1 MPIGD
6 LMKGICLSHVCLR
19 LEKRFLARFQSEK
32 WASKPAV
39 LWQFLVLLLAAG
51 TLIGQPKAS
60 AGMPQGPPNVQAFY
74 LSPDEVASKS
84 VTVVHVN
91 IVAVSP
97 VMVGNRVYTDVE
109 GRVRRVWKGQ
119 VEGDRIVIRQLG
131 GRMGQVVTVAG
142 PNPAFVEA
150 QDWILGLAKPSQGWW
165 TVYGLKHGAFQL
177 LGDTAVRDYSGFSFI
192 GQTPATVSNNRE
204 RIAITELHKILASY
218 SDKPKT
224 GESPV
229 TPPIKKASS
238 EIDSKRFSKGSG
250 ELGKREKDLSGDRQS
265 VSRPG
270 SEVSGRSTLI
280 LIALLTV
287 LVLLGFVIWRLFRG
301 RRRK

>member
-1 MPIGD
+1 MVK
-6 LMKGICLSHVCLR
+6 L
-19 LEKRFLARFQSEK
+19 QSEK
-32 WASKPAV
+32 WTLKPAV
-39 LWQFLVLLLAAG
+39 LWKYLVLLLVAG
-51 TLIGQPKAS
+51 TLVCQPKAS
-60 AGMPQGPPNVQAFY
+60 AGMPQNPPTVQAFY
-74 LSPDEVASKS
+74 LSPEEVASKS
-84 VTVVHVN
+84 VAVVHVN

-109 GRVRRVWKGQ
+109 GRVRRVWKGA

-204 RIAITELHKILASY
+204 RIPITELHKILASY
-218 SDKPKT
+218 SDKPKG

-238 EIDSKRFSKGSG
+238 GIDSKRFSRDSG
-250 ELGKREKDLSGDRQS
+250 EMDKRKDDSSGGRHNAGS
-265 VSRPG
+265 PG
-270 SEVSGRSTLI
+270 SEAWDRSTLL
-280 LIALLTV
+280 LIALVTV
-287 LVLLGFVIWRLFRG
+287 LVLLGFVIWRLLRG